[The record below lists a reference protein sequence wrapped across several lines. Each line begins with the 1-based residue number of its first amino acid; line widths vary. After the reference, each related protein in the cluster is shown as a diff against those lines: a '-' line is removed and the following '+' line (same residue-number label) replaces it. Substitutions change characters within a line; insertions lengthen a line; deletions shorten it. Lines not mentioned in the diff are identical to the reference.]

1 MSTTN
6 KVVLPAVALE
16 YRAPHFIVLIRSPG
30 QSKWIPVRSLTKKV
44 RVQDEFGTE
53 VKSYPAIE
61 PFPTQGAAEQW
72 IADNIPNHTRR
83 ARPQEGGLRSLFS
96 FTTPDQFLLGQSA

>member
-1 MSTTN
+1 MFNTN

-30 QSKWIPVRSLTKKV
+30 QSKWIPVRSATRKV
-44 RVQDEFGTE
+44 TVQNEFGTPI
-53 VKSYPAIE
+53 KTYAAIE

-72 IADNIPNHTRR
+72 IADNVPNHTRK

-96 FTTPDQFLLGQSA
+96 WSTPDQLLQGQSA